1 MAALSAEAVAAAVR
15 EVCRL
20 EVQALKPGN
29 VSVHASGHRMNADDF
44 FRSAEAIA
52 DVIALPRLTVGER
65 ILRSV
70 EATFAAVGCN
80 TNLGIVLLLAP
91 LAHAVLV
98 DDECRGL
105 RDRLG
110 LVLRGLTVADAVA
123 AYRAIRLAN
132 PAGLGTSA
140 TQDVADVPT
149 VTLLDAMR
157 AAAQRDRI
165 ASQYASDYVDIFSV
179 GMPAIASAAA
189 RGWAP
194 EWTAVACYLRFA
206 SEYPDSHILRKHGP
220 ETAEAVR
227 ARFRAV
233 ETHIKACDNPDTAVP
248 ILLRLDN
255 NLKEEGI
262 NPGTS
267 ADLTVTSLAACRFD
281 ALLKKTS

>member
-1 MAALSAEAVAAAVR
+1 MAVLSPETVAATVR
-15 EVCRL
+15 EACRL

-29 VSVHASGHRMNADDF
+29 VSVHAAGHRMHAHDF

-52 DVIALPRLTVGER
+52 PVIALPGLTVGER

-70 EATFAAVGCN
+70 EATIAEVGCN

-91 LAHAVLV
+91 LAHAVLEG
-98 DDECRGL
+98 DRGLGL

-110 LVLRGLTVADAVA
+110 LVLRELTVADAVS

-132 PAGLGTSA
+132 PAGLGSSA
-140 TQDVADVPT
+140 TQDVADAPT

-179 GMPAIASAAA
+179 GVPAIASAAA
-189 RGWAP
+189 CGWGA

-206 SEYPDSHILRKHGP
+206 SEFPDTHVVRKHGP
-220 ETAEAVR
+220 ERAEAVR

-233 ETHIKACDNPDTAVP
+233 ETHIKACDNPATAVP

-255 NLKEEGI
+255 NLKEEGV

-281 ALLKKTS
+281 ALLKKTN

>member
-1 MAALSAEAVAAAVR
+1 MAALSPETVAATVR

-29 VSVHASGHRMNADDF
+29 VSVHAPGHRMVADEF
-44 FRSAEAIA
+44 FRSAEAVA
-52 DVIALPRLTVGER
+52 DFIALRGLSVGER

-70 EATFAAVGCN
+70 EATSAAVGCN

-91 LAHAVLV
+91 MAHAVLAN
-98 DDECRGL
+98 DARRGL
-105 RDRLG
+105 RDALG
-110 LVLRGLTVADAVA
+110 LALRGLTVADAVA

-132 PAGLGTSA
+132 PAGLGSSA
-140 TQDVADVPT
+140 TQDVAGVPT
-149 VTLLDAMR
+149 VTLLEAMR

-165 ASQYASDYVDIFSV
+165 ACQYATDYADIFAL
-179 GMPAIASAAA
+179 GIPAVASAEA
-189 RGWAP
+189 RGWGP
-194 EWTAVACYLRFA
+194 EWAAVACYLRFA
-206 SEYPDSHILRKHGP
+206 SEFPDSHVLRKHGP
-220 ETAEAVR
+220 EAAEAVR

-233 ETHIKACDNPDTAVP
+233 ETHIKACDNPDAAVP
-248 ILLRLDN
+248 ILLRLDK

-281 ALLKKTS
+281 ALLEKTS

>member
-1 MAALSAEAVAAAVR
+1 MAALSPEAVAATVR
-15 EVCRL
+15 EACRL

-29 VSVHASGHRMNADDF
+29 VSVHAGGHRMDAEDF

-52 DVIALPRLTVGER
+52 GVISLRGLTVGER

-91 LAHAVLV
+91 LAHAVLEG
-98 DDECRGL
+98 DEPPGL
-105 RDRLG
+105 RDRLRR
-110 LVLRGLTVADAVA
+110 VMRALTVGDADA

-132 PAGLGTSA
+132 PAGLGSSA

-149 VTLLDAMR
+149 VTLLEAMR

-165 ASQYASDYVDIFSV
+165 ASQYVTDYADIFAL
-179 GMPAIASAAA
+179 GMPAVSAAAA
-189 RGWAP
+189 RGWGP
-194 EWTAVACYLRFA
+194 QWTAVACYLRFA
-206 SEYPDSHILRKHGP
+206 SEFPDSHVLRKHGP
-220 ETAEAVR
+220 EAAEAVR
-227 ARFRAV
+227 ARFQAV
-233 ETHIKACDNPDTAVP
+233 ETHMKACDNPDTAVP
-248 ILLRLDN
+248 ILLELDK
-255 NLKEEGI
+255 NLKQEGI

-281 ALLKKTS
+281 ALLEKTS

>member
-1 MAALSAEAVAAAVR
+1 MAALSPEAVAATVR

-29 VSVHASGHRMNADDF
+29 VSVHAGGHRMIADDF

-52 DVIALPRLTVGER
+52 GVISLPGLTVGER
-65 ILRSV
+65 ILGCV
-70 EATFAAVGCN
+70 EATLAAVGCN

-91 LAHAVLV
+91 LAHAVL
-98 DDECRGL
+98 DGDGSAGL
-105 RDRLG
+105 RDRLRR
-110 LVLRGLTVADAVA
+110 VLRGLTVGDAVA

-132 PAGLGTSA
+132 PAGLGRSS

-149 VTLLDAMR
+149 VTLLEAMR

-165 ASQYASDYVDIFSV
+165 ASQYATDYADIFAF
-179 GMPAIASAAA
+179 GMPAVAAAAA
-189 RGWAP
+189 RGWGP

-206 SEYPDSHILRKHGP
+206 SEFPDSHVLRKHGP
-220 ETAEAVR
+220 EAAEAVR

-233 ETHIKACDNPDTAVP
+233 ETHIKACDNPDTAVH
-248 ILLRLDN
+248 ILLGLDK

-281 ALLKKTS
+281 ALLEKTS

>member
-1 MAALSAEAVAAAVR
+1 MAALSPEQVAAIVR
-15 EVCRL
+15 DVCRL

-29 VSVHASGHRMNADDF
+29 VSVHASGHRMDADDF

-52 DVIALPRLTVGER
+52 AVIALPGMTVGER

-91 LAHAVLV
+91 LAHAVLEPHAAP
-98 DDECRGL
+98 DL
-105 RDRLG
+105 RARLHV
-110 LVLRGLTVADAVA
+110 VLRELTVADAVD
-123 AYRAIRLAN
+123 AYQAIRLAS
-132 PAGLGTSA
+132 PAGLGSSA
-140 TQDVADVPT
+140 TQDVRDLPT
-149 VTLLDAMR
+149 VTLGEAMR

-165 ASQYASDYVDIFSV
+165 AFQYASDYADIFSV
-179 GMPAIASAAA
+179 GVPAIMSAAA
-189 RGWAP
+189 RGWGP

-206 SEYPDSHILRKHGP
+206 AEFPDSHVLRKYGP
-220 ETAEAVR
+220 EAAEAVR

-281 ALLKKTS
+281 ALLKMS